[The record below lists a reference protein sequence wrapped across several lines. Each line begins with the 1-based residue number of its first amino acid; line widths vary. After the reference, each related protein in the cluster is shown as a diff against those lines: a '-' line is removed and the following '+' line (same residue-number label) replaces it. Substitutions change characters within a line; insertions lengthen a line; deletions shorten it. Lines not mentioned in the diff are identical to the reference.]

1 MKQVLHQ
8 SYEEGELMVIATI
21 PNREGKSTRVTE
33 FPAPA
38 QVDWVKI
45 AACGSLLTGGLL
57 LLSGQ
62 KRGGLVMAAAGT
74 ALALMDHEEALRDW
88 WEAMPGYVDRAQS
101 MLEQVQD
108 VVENITEK
116 GESLRRVLSRRTTT
130 MPG

>member
-1 MKQVLHQ
+1 
-8 SYEEGELMVIATI
+8 MVIATI
-21 PNREGKSTRVTE
+21 PNRESKSQRVTE
-33 FPAPA
+33 FPATA

-62 KRGGLVMAAAGT
+62 KRAGLVMAASGT
-74 ALALMDHEEALRDW
+74 ALALLDHEETLREW
-88 WEAMPGYVDRAQS
+88 WDAMPGYVDSAQS

-116 GESLRRVLSRRTTT
+116 GESLRRVLSRRSPS
-130 MPG
+130 MAG